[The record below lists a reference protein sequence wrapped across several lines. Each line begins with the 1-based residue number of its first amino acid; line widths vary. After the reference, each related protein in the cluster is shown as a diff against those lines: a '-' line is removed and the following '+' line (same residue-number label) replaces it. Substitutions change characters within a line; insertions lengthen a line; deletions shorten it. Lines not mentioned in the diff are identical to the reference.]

1 MHVLCREPVQSHPN
15 VIFRAKMRYNSGMKS
30 LFRNAYHSHEPL
42 WHAQVAMLVAIAL
55 QLLLPHTYVIGSR
68 YVLVAIELVLLLAL
82 TFTTPREKVFR
93 SLRRRV
99 NVYLLLFLSALANAY
114 SLLQVSDKLLTQGE
128 VQNGR
133 LLITT
138 ALNIY
143 LTNVI
148 LFGLAYWEMD
158 AGGPG
163 SRRQAQKHEKDF
175 LFPQNQN
182 EKYMHAE
189 WQPTFTDYLYVSSTN
204 AMAFS
209 PTDTLPLSRRAKLLM
224 LLQASIS
231 VIIVLLV
238 AARAVS
244 ILQ

>member
-1 MHVLCREPVQSHPN
+1 MKILFGNKYHPRDPV
-15 VIFRAKMRYNSGMKS
+15 
-30 LFRNAYHSHEPL
+30 
-42 WHAQVAMLVAIAL
+42 WHAQLAMLVAIAL
-55 QLLLPHTYVIGSR
+55 QLLLPHTYIIGSR
-68 YVLVAIELVLLLAL
+68 YVLVGIEVVLLAAL
-82 TFTTPREKVFR
+82 SFTTPKEKVFR
-93 SLRRRV
+93 SLRRRL
-99 NVYLLLFLSALANAY
+99 NVYLLLLLSALANAY
-114 SLLQVSDKLLTQGE
+114 SLFLVSDKLLSDGQVG
-128 VQNGR
+128 NGR
-133 LLITT
+133 VLILT

-163 SRRQAQKHEKDF
+163 HRRQAQKHEKDF

-189 WQPTFTDYLYVSSTN
+189 WQPTFVDYLYISSTN

-209 PTDTLPLSRRAKLLM
+209 PTDSLPLSRRAKMLM